1 MGDWEEEASVA
12 ILSKILSPGSGA
24 ATDTADTE
32 HVPSQGRNDG
42 RRICVPSRADR
53 GVVGEPLAL
62 ARASITKAAPV
73 EETEPAMPRGVA
85 CHCMCSCERQ
95 PNRRI
100 QCDSCGHGVGPGC
113 CARTPRGGWPEPGAT
128 TCICHEC
135 LERGPPPQP
144 NPQEEKAPT
153 RADESVSQVALAP
166 KPVLGLSTAP
176 APAPSPTSAL
186 CTTDVPLLH
195 PSEGGHTDSPLA
207 ATAGRQEQ
215 GQVQGDQELGDEEQ
229 GDQEQGDQEQGQE
242 RY

>member
-12 ILSKILSPGSGA
+12 IFLTTFYHLVVELPQTQPIPSTYHRRA
-24 ATDTADTE
+24 AMT
-32 HVPSQGRNDG
+32 
-42 RRICVPSRADR
+42 
-53 GVVGEPLAL
+53 VVGFASLPERTAAWRENRWPLPEP
-62 ARASITKAAPV
+62 ASPKAAPV

-85 CHCMCSCERQ
+85 CHCRCSCERQ

-215 GQVQGDQELGDEEQ
+215 DQVQGDQELGDEEQ
-229 GDQEQGDQEQGQE
+229 GDQEQGQE

>member
-1 MGDWEEEASVA
+1 MPSTYHRR
-12 ILSKILSPGSGA
+12 A
-24 ATDTADTE
+24 AMT
-32 HVPSQGRNDG
+32 
-42 RRICVPSRADR
+42 
-53 GVVGEPLAL
+53 VVGFASLPEPTAAWWENRWPLPEP
-62 ARASITKAAPV
+62 ASPKAAPV
-73 EETEPAMPRGVA
+73 EETEPAMYNSVA
-85 CHCMCSCERQ
+85 CHCRCICERR

-100 QCDSCGHGVGPGC
+100 ECDSCGHGVGPGC
-113 CARTPRGGWPEPGAT
+113 CARDARGGWPEPGAT

-215 GQVQGDQELGDEEQ
+215 DQVQGDQELGDEEQ